1 MLVHDLQW
9 CQLYSKR
16 TVASPCIDHHKSI
29 GAICSIREISQE
41 AGKAHWLHHQDHN
54 VNGSNISSF
63 IPSKMNDVGANDF
76 VVLMLESSGF
86 VPLLEDFY
94 RSCHVAC
101 FHCSFCKKTFV
112 NSN

>member
-1 MLVHDLQW
+1 MVVHDLQW
-9 CQLYSKR
+9 CQLYSKLWQ
-16 TVASPCIDHHKSI
+16 VHASTITKSI
-29 GAICSIREISQE
+29 GAICSIRENSQE

-63 IPSKMNDVGANDF
+63 IPSRMNDVGGNDF

-94 RSCHVAC
+94 RSCYVAC
-101 FHCSFCKKTFV
+101 FHCSFCKKLR
-112 NSN
+112 